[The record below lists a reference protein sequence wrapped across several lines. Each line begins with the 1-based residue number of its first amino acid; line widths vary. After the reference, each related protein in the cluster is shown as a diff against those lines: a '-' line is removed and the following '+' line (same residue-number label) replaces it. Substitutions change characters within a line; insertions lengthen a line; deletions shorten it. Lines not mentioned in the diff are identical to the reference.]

1 MASQESCERLDGED
15 RDLLPDH
22 YATVAEDV
30 LDFCGSSGG
39 RVWVDLGSGAGGLGL
54 ALLERIP
61 DGVMAL
67 LDPDAV
73 ALRRALDGARQRGLA
88 SRAVAVVCPAEQMP
102 LPSESVDVVVS
113 RGSFY
118 FWRDR
123 AQGLREVWRVL
134 RPGGRAMIGGGLGT
148 GYPAW
153 ARTEFIRR
161 QRESQRSKGDEAMR
175 KFREARSP
183 ETFRRLAAE
192 AGLPRYEVVGEGGM
206 DPDDPQSGV
215 GIWLQ
220 FGKENASHGK

>member
-1 MASQESCERLDGED
+1 VASQESCERLDGAD
-15 RDLLPDH
+15 QNPLPD
-22 YATVAEDV
+22 YYGTVAED
-30 LDFCGSSGG
+30 LLAFCGSSGD
-39 RVWVDLGSGAGGLGL
+39 RVWVDLGSGAGGVGL
-54 ALLERIP
+54 ALAERILGGTMVLMDP
-61 DGVMAL
+61 NADAL
-67 LDPDAV
+67 GRSLSDAE
-73 ALRRALDGARQRGLA
+73 RRGLA
-88 SRAVAVVCPAEQMP
+88 SRVVPVVGSAEKMP
-102 LPSESVDVVVS
+102 LPDACIDVVVS

-118 FWRDR
+118 FWQDR

-175 KFREARSP
+175 TFREARSP
-183 ETFRRLAAE
+183 ETFRWLAAE
-192 AGLPRYEVVGEGGM
+192 ADLPNFEVVGEGGM